1 MSKQGLH
8 AMAKKTVLVAGA
20 SGLVGYAAM
29 RHFGSLPD
37 CEVIAVSRRRPDE
50 TFGAQ
55 FVSADLEDRAAC
67 EKIFGGMGR
76 VTHVVYAAL
85 YEAPGL
91 IAGWQEAD
99 QIARNDR
106 MLRNLMDPL
115 LGVARGLRHV
125 SLLQGT
131 KAYGVHV
138 RPMRVPAR
146 EDRSEA
152 RDIPNFYWNQEDF
165 LREHQRGQD
174 WAFSIFRPVL
184 IFGYSTGSAMNLIPA
199 LGAYAALLKDA
210 GEPLYFPGGPER
222 MAQAIDADVLAR
234 AIAWAGE
241 AETARNE
248 AFNVANGDVFTW
260 RNVWPAIA
268 DVLGMPAGGDK
279 PMSLEADVM
288 PRQADWARI
297 AARHN
302 LVEPDLKKLVGLSF
316 QYADFQLGFGRP
328 VPGAP
333 TFSSTIKLNKAGFT
347 EVIDTEAMLVK
358 WFRQFQERCLL
369 PPR

>member
-1 MSKQGLH
+1 MS
-8 AMAKKTVLVAGA
+8 KKTVLVAGA

-29 RHFGSLPD
+29 RHYSGLPD
-37 CEVIAVSRRRPDE
+37 TEVIAVSRRRPDE
-50 TFGAQ
+50 TFGAT
-55 FVSADLEDRAAC
+55 FVAADLENREAC
-67 EKIFGGMGR
+67 QQVFGHMAR

-91 IAGWQEAD
+91 IAGWREAD

-115 LGVARGLRHV
+115 LGVATGLRHV

-138 RPMRVPAR
+138 RPMNIPAR

-152 RDIPNFYWNQEDF
+152 RDIPNFYWNQEDY
-165 LREHQRGQD
+165 LRERQKGQD

-210 GEPLYFPGGPER
+210 GEPLWFPGGPER

-234 AIAWAGE
+234 AIAWSGDAH
-241 AETARNE
+241 AARNQ

-268 DVLGMPAGGDK
+268 GVLGMEAGGDK
-279 PMSLEADVM
+279 PMSLETDFM
-288 PRQADWARI
+288 SRQSDWGRI
-297 AARHN
+297 ADRNN

-328 VPGAP
+328 SPGAP
-333 TFSSTIKLNKAGFT
+333 AFSSTVKLNQAGFT
-347 EVIDTEAMLVK
+347 EMIDTEAMLVK
-358 WFRQFQERCLL
+358 WLRMFQQRRLL